1 MSVAPVIGYIHR
13 LSVHVEAVA
22 ALGAAS
28 RLQRSRAESESQV
41 QSRSP
46 RRNPFS
52 LAALRAFRCPA
63 KLQGHASDHPGDPV
77 GDAAVLLQ
85 YATRQ

>member
-28 RLQRSRAESESQV
+28 RLQRSGAEAESQL
-41 QSRSP
+41 QSRSA
-46 RRNPFS
+46 RRNPCS
-52 LAALRAFRCPA
+52 LTALRACRCPA
-63 KLQGHASDHPGDPV
+63 KLQEHASDHPGDPV
-77 GDAAVLLQ
+77 GDAAVLFQ